1 MHDLQSRDQR
11 ERNNSLLAALGGPR
25 FRIESGMTPAS
36 PSLYLERPGPVQR
49 FWGLF
54 HQASIAAYED
64 NCFGVAK
71 GAAYSSLLAFF
82 PVLASLAAILASV
95 NAGAVARVLSRLL
108 FQIIPPGTEELVR
121 VQFTA
126 RNERSGWLIL
136 SATLLSV
143 WAASGAMMTLMEGF
157 QAAYRLPSGRSFLK
171 QRGVAIL
178 LVFIG
183 ALPAVG
189 SSGLIVFGGRIEQ
202 WMLAT
207 LGLGPEADLRVS
219 VVLAFGLLRYVVAL
233 GATVLVTGL
242 LYYTGP
248 NRPMK
253 FRSVWPGAILATVL
267 WSLATTV
274 FALYV
279 RHIANYS
286 VLYGSIGAVIAL
298 LVWMYLLAVISLL
311 GCEYNAVR
319 ERLLED

>member
-1 MHDLQSRDQR
+1 
-11 ERNNSLLAALGGPR
+11 
-25 FRIESGMTPAS
+25 MTPAS

-64 NCFGVAK
+64 NCFGIAK

-82 PVLASLAAILASV
+82 PVLASVAAILASV
-95 NAGAVARVLSRLL
+95 NAGAVARVFSRLL
-108 FQIIPPGTEELVR
+108 YQIIPPGTEDLVR
-121 VQFTA
+121 SQFTA
-126 RNERSGWLIL
+126 GNQRSGWLIL
-136 SATLLSV
+136 SATLLST

-157 QAAYRLPSGRSFLK
+157 QAAYRLPSGRSFLR

-189 SSGLIVFGGRIEQ
+189 SSVLIVFGARIEQ

-207 LGLGPEADLRVS
+207 MGLAPEEDLRVS

-242 LYYTGP
+242 MYYTGP
-248 NRPMK
+248 NQPMK
-253 FRSVWPGAILATVL
+253 FRNVWPGAILATVL
-267 WSLATTV
+267 WLLATTL

>member
-1 MHDLQSRDQR
+1 
-11 ERNNSLLAALGGPR
+11 
-25 FRIESGMTPAS
+25 MTPAS

-82 PVLASLAAILASV
+82 PVLASLGAILASV
-95 NAGAVARVLSRLL
+95 NAGAVARVFSRLL

-121 VQFTA
+121 NQFTA

-136 SATLLSV
+136 SATLLST

-157 QAAYRLPSGRSFLK
+157 QAAYRLPSGRPFLK

-183 ALPAVG
+183 AVPAVG
-189 SSGLIVFGGRIEQ
+189 SSALIVFGARIEQ

-207 LGLGPEADLRVS
+207 LGLAPTEDLRVS

-242 LYYTGP
+242 LYYVGP
-248 NRPMK
+248 NQQMK

-267 WSLATTV
+267 WLLATTV

-298 LVWMYLLAVISLL
+298 LVWMYLLAVITLF